1 MRKNLLSLVLGVGAC
16 ASSSPVPETGASSQR
31 TIQVPGVAGKLTV
44 VSSTR
49 ANVAKL
55 AFTANEVWAVL
66 PAALDSLG
74 IKGRVIDATRHVIG
88 VENFKLRVQLGR
100 TPLSRYLDCGETQI
114 GPNADSYEVL
124 LTVLAQVHP
133 AESASSL
140 SITVEAAAKP
150 IAFRQD
156 YMRCSTKGLLESR
169 LVDAVKKQLQH

>member
-1 MRKNLLSLVLGVGAC
+1 MRRLLVWSVLGGAAC
-16 ASSSPVPETGASSQR
+16 ASGSPVPETGASSQR

-49 ANVAKL
+49 ANVSKL
-55 AFTANEVWAVL
+55 AYTADEVWKVL

-74 IKGRVIDATRHVIG
+74 VKSRVIDATERVIG

-100 TPLSRYLDCGETQI
+100 TPLSRYLDCGQTQI

-124 LTVLAQVHP
+124 LTVLAQVHA
-133 AESASSL
+133 AETGSSL
-140 SITVEAAAKP
+140 SMTVAAAAKP

-169 LVDAVKKQLQH
+169 LLDAVKKQLQH